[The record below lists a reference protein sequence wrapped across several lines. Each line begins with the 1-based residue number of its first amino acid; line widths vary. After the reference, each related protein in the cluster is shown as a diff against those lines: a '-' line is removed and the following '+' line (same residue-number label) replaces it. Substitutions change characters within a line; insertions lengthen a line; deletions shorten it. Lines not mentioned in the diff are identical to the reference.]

1 MSLLQKILGKGKWA
15 SKSPPFA
22 DSEMSLCAY
31 SQADFETAASRL
43 SISCLEE
50 TPEDIARDTYRARG
64 QFLARQERWSD
75 LAEEVA
81 QADEHNLMT
90 PARMPIA
97 ELLCFGA
104 RVDVVAA
111 VEHALL
117 DGQPERDAP
126 LLTGIEALENMRAE
140 DPKNL
145 VRAVIVAQAHMD
157 LGWAWRGSAANTRIP
172 SRNLA
177 AFETHFAR
185 ARGILMEFTDC
196 ARNSTL
202 YLSSICMLNASSVAS
217 SARLTQDYESLIDLD
232 PKSPAPMRSLG
243 TYISPKW
250 YGSHGELELEARR
263 TAARVSNTWG
273 AAGYTWV
280 MFDALPGDSVACAG
294 LDVEFFVEGVEDILE
309 RMQNQHTANTLAAYC
324 ALTFGGQ
331 RFRDPQADAT
341 RAAISDCAD
350 NIVRNHLTQLHPL
363 IWAHAAAGFDNS
375 LRVTSP
381 RHFAASGRKR
391 GLCKIAELF
400 GPEIANGNRIVFTD
414 SGPVAENV

>member
-1 MSLLQKILGKGKWA
+1 MSLLQKVLGKGLWG
-15 SKSPPFA
+15 SKRPSYV
-22 DSEMSLCAY
+22 DSQMPLCNDP
-31 SQADFETAASRL
+31 QTDIETAASRL
-43 SISCLEE
+43 SIPCLEE
-50 TPEDIARDTYRARG
+50 TPEDIARDRYRARG

-75 LAEEVA
+75 LADEVA
-81 QADEHNLMT
+81 RADSGNLMT
-90 PARMPIA
+90 PARMPVA

-117 DGQPERDAP
+117 DGRPERDAP

-145 VRAVIVAQAHMD
+145 VRAIIVAQAHMD
-157 LGWAWRGSAANTRIP
+157 LGWAWRGSVAKTKIP
-172 SRNLA
+172 SRNLE
-177 AFETHFAR
+177 AFDTHFAR
-185 ARGILMEFTDC
+185 ARGILTEFKDN

-202 YLSSICMLNASSVAS
+202 YLSSICTLNASGVAS
-217 SARLTQDYESLIDLD
+217 SASLTQDYESLIDLD

-243 TYISPKW
+243 TYISPRW

-263 TAARVSNTWG
+263 TAARVSRTWG

-280 MFDALPGDSVACAG
+280 MFDALPGDPAACAG

-324 ALTFGGQ
+324 ALTLGGQ
-331 RFRDPQADAT
+331 RFSDPQADAT
-341 RAAISDCAD
+341 RATISDCAD
-350 NIVRNHLTQLHPL
+350 NIVRNHLKQLRPL
-363 IWAHAAAGFDNS
+363 IWAHAAAGFDNN

-381 RHFAASGRKR
+381 RHFAASGRKK

-400 GPEIANGNRIVFTD
+400 GPEIANGNRIIFTD
-414 SGPVAENV
+414 NGPVAEHV